1 MSQIFEALRQAESL
15 EAQRRQRQENSERA
29 SAERRASERQATSA
43 RIRVYGHKPGVGPF
57 FEENPVLN
65 VSDSGALL
73 VMKVPVVAGQKLLL
87 INEAAEQVQECRVV
101 RTACRNTLEMEVA
114 VEFPIPQPEFWHRM
128 LEAAAS
134 GYEKR
139 TLPRIAL
146 PRGMSVTWK
155 GKGEPVVS
163 RVQDIS
169 AAGLSIASPEP
180 APLGEQI
187 EIQFTVPAG
196 EVHARAVVRHVRE
209 RQGMGVE
216 LVDIPPECRAR
227 LNHLVQ
233 KLLG

>member
-1 MSQIFEALRQAESL
+1 MSQIYEALRQAESL
-15 EAQRRQRQENSERA
+15 EAQRKQRKESVDRVA
-29 SAERRASERQATSA
+29 VERRANERQATSA
-43 RIRVYGHKPGVGPF
+43 RIRVYGHKPEFGPF

-65 VSDSGALL
+65 VSPAGALL
-73 VMKVPVVAGQKLLL
+73 VMKIPVVAGQKLLL

-101 RTACRNTLEMEVA
+101 RTACRNTHELEVA

-134 GYEKR
+134 GHEKR

-146 PRGMSVTWK
+146 PRGMAVTWK
-155 GKGEPVVS
+155 RKGELVVS

-180 APLGEQI
+180 ASLGEQI

-196 EVHARAVVRHVRE
+196 EVNARAIVRHVRE

-216 LVDIPPECRAR
+216 LVDIAPECRAR

>member
-15 EAQRRQRQENSERA
+15 EAKRKQRIEAAERA
-29 SAERRASERQATSA
+29 STERRTSERHSVGP
-43 RIRVYGHKPGVGPF
+43 RIRVYGHKPEFGPF
-57 FEENPVLN
+57 FDENPVLN
-65 VSDSGALL
+65 ASETGALL
-73 VMKVPVVAGQKLLL
+73 VMKIPVVAGQKLLL
-87 INEAAEQVQECRVV
+87 INEAAGQVQECRVI
-101 RTACRNTLEMEVA
+101 RTACHNTRELEVA
-114 VEFPIPQPEFWHRM
+114 VEFPVPQPEFWHRM
-128 LEAAAS
+128 LESAAS

-146 PRGMSVTWK
+146 PRGMKVTWK
-155 GKGEPVVS
+155 GKGESVVS

-180 APLGEQI
+180 PPLGEEI
-187 EIQFTVPAG
+187 EIQFAVPAG
-196 EVHARAVVRHVRE
+196 EVNARAIVRHVRE

-216 LVDIPPECRAR
+216 LVEIPPECRAR

>member
-15 EAQRRQRQENSERA
+15 EAKRKQRIEAAEQS
-29 SAERRASERQATSA
+29 SAERRATERHSVGP
-43 RIRVYGHKPGVGPF
+43 RIRVYGHKPEFGPF
-57 FEENPVLN
+57 FDENLVLN
-65 VSDSGALL
+65 ASDTGALL
-73 VMKVPVVAGQKLLL
+73 VMTIPVVAGQKLLL
-87 INEAAEQVQECRVV
+87 INEAAAQVQECRVI
-101 RTACRNTLEMEVA
+101 RTACRNTLELEVA
-114 VEFPIPQPEFWHRM
+114 VEFPVPQPGFWHRM

-146 PRGMSVTWK
+146 PRGMNITWK
-155 GKGEPVVS
+155 GKGESVVS

-169 AAGLSIASPEP
+169 EAGLSIASPEP
-180 APLGEQI
+180 APLGEKI
-187 EIQFTVPAG
+187 EIQFAVPAG
-196 EVHARAVVRHVRE
+196 EVNARAIVRHVRE

>member
-15 EAQRRQRQENSERA
+15 EAQRKQRMEAAERA
-29 SAERRASERQATSA
+29 SAERRASERHSVGP
-43 RIRVYGHKPGVGPF
+43 RIRVYGHKPEFGPF
-57 FEENPVLN
+57 FDENLVLN
-65 VSDSGALL
+65 ASDTGALL
-73 VMKVPVVAGQKLLL
+73 VMIVPVVAGQKLLL
-87 INEAAEQVQECRVV
+87 INEAAAQVQECRVV
-101 RTACRNTLEMEVA
+101 RTTCRNTHELEVA
-114 VEFPIPQPEFWHRM
+114 VEFPVPQPGFWHRM

-146 PRGMSVTWK
+146 PRGMNVTWK
-155 GKGEPVVS
+155 GKGESVVS

-180 APLGEQI
+180 APLGEEI
-187 EIQFTVPAG
+187 EIHFAVPGG
-196 EVHARAVVRHVRE
+196 EVNARAVVRHVRE
-209 RQGMGVE
+209 SQGMGVE

>member
-15 EAQRRQRQENSERA
+15 EAQRKQRMEAAERA
-29 SAERRASERQATSA
+29 SAERRASERNSVGP
-43 RIRVYGHKPGVGPF
+43 RIRVYGHKPEFGPF
-57 FEENPVLN
+57 FDENLVLN
-65 VSDSGALL
+65 ASDTGALL
-73 VMKVPVVAGQKLLL
+73 VMTIPVVAGQKLLL
-87 INEAAEQVQECRVV
+87 INEAAAQVQECRVV
-101 RTACRNTLEMEVA
+101 RTTCRNTHELEVA
-114 VEFPIPQPEFWHRM
+114 VEFPVPQPGFWHRM

-146 PRGMSVTWK
+146 PRGMNVTWK
-155 GKGEPVVS
+155 GKGESVVS

-180 APLGEQI
+180 APLGEEI
-187 EIQFTVPAG
+187 EIHFAVPGG
-196 EVHARAVVRHVRE
+196 EVNARAVVRHVRE
-209 RQGMGVE
+209 SQGMGVE
-216 LVDIPPECRAR
+216 LVEIPPECRAR

>member
-1 MSQIFEALRQAESL
+1 MSHIFEALRQAESL
-15 EAQRRQRQENSERA
+15 EAQRKLRQENAERA
-29 SAERRASERQATSA
+29 SVERRGNERRATAA
-43 RIRVYGHKPGVGPF
+43 RIRIYGHKPAFGPF
-57 FEENPVLN
+57 FEEDPVLN
-65 VSDSGALL
+65 VSATGALL
-73 VMKVPVVAGQKLLL
+73 LMKIPVVAGQKLLL
-87 INEAAEQVQECRVV
+87 INEAAERVQECRVV
-101 RTACRNTLEMEVA
+101 RTSCRNTHEMEVA

-128 LEAAAS
+128 IEAAAS

-139 TLPRIAL
+139 TMPRIAL
-146 PRGMSVTWK
+146 PRGMTITWK
-155 GKGEPVVS
+155 GKGESVVS

-180 APLGEQI
+180 ALLGEQI
-187 EIQFTVPAG
+187 EIQFVVPAG
-196 EVHARAVVRHVRE
+196 EVNARAVVRHVRE

>member
-15 EAQRRQRQENSERA
+15 EAQRKQRMEAAERA
-29 SAERRASERQATSA
+29 SAERRATERHSVGP
-43 RIRVYGHKPGVGPF
+43 RIRVYGHKPEFGPF
-57 FEENPVLN
+57 FEENLVLN
-65 VSDSGALL
+65 ASDTGALL

-87 INEAAEQVQECRVV
+87 INEAAAQVQECRVV
-101 RTACRNTLEMEVA
+101 RTTCRNTHELEVA
-114 VEFPIPQPEFWHRM
+114 VEFPVPQPGFWHRM

-180 APLGEQI
+180 APLGEEI
-187 EIQFTVPAG
+187 EIQFTVPGG
-196 EVHARAVVRHVRE
+196 EVNARAIVRHVRE
-209 RQGMGVE
+209 SQGMGVE